1 MVYLINIL
9 IIIMFVYRYKK
20 PSKGVVVICNIIP
33 DEENETC
40 IYVSLPEYNNW
51 KGLILKSE
59 LPKKVRTQRKVLSEM
74 KQSNAIICTVLNNPQ
89 SEYALVELTVK
100 GIPAKHH
107 KNIMSRLK
115 NIEKF
120 MKIVKFVSI
129 KFEIDY
135 DHLIENFYDHL
146 IVPLEE
152 TDIPIDDDKS
162 SADQLSTIDDLSTAY
177 QDYLRD
183 TDKLIR
189 LMNVGVAPS
198 RDIKLTLKEMIREEH
213 VSSFL
218 NFDLLIWKIK
228 PKQDDSS
235 VSEAKSDVLGA
246 QHEVLGAQHE
256 VLGAQHEVLGAQHEV
271 LGAQHEVLGA
281 VYVLRELFTMLKKK
295 YTNME
300 IRYIGAPKYRIEFP
314 SIDSEEI
321 DKIYDNIEQDI
332 RGWLDRNIDGYEF
345 NINISDKVVVAGNV
359 SIAFPFKIE

>member
-1 MVYLINIL
+1 MVYPINIL
-9 IIIMFVYRYKK
+9 LIIMFVYRYKK

-59 LPKKVRTQRKVLSEM
+59 LPKKERTQRKVLSEM

-89 SEYALVELTVK
+89 SEDALVELTVK
-100 GIPAKHH
+100 GIPAKHN
-107 KNIMSRLK
+107 KNIISRFK
-115 NIEKF
+115 IIEKF

-152 TDIPIDDDKS
+152 TDIPIDEDKS

-189 LMNVGVAPS
+189 LMNVRLEMS

-213 VSSFL
+213 ASSFL
-218 NFDLLIWKIK
+218 NFDLMIWKIK
-228 PKQDDSS
+228 PKQNAGS
-235 VSEAKSDVLGA
+235 VSEA
-246 QHEVLGAQHE
+246 QHD
-256 VLGAQHEVLGAQHEV
+256 
-271 LGAQHEVLGA
+271 VLGA

-321 DKIYDNIEQDI
+321 DKMYDNIEQDI